1 MISGLKGMMVTLRWL
16 GKKNITASY
25 PKEHLP
31 VQDRFMGFPG
41 LLWDETAEEPFCT
54 GCMVCVRECPT
65 QCMTAIMHD
74 NPNAAEGTSHRRKI
88 IETFEINLNRC
99 ILCGICVDVCNFDAI
114 AMSHE
119 HELASFARTGARA
132 DLGLLLEQ
140 GRKYQTEVSWAPK
153 GAERNVA
160 SVVLAKRAA
169 AVAAK
174 AAEAA
179 AAPKV
184 DEAPPADA
192 APEGKPSAEIAAEN
206 TEGSAS

>member
-1 MISGLKGMMVTLRWL
+1 MISGLKGMLVTLRWL
-16 GKKNITASY
+16 GKKNVTANY

-31 VQDRFMGFPG
+31 VQERFMGFPG

-74 NPNAAEGTSHRRKI
+74 NPNAVEGKSHRRKI

-140 GRKYQTEVSWAPK
+140 GRKYQMEVSWAPK
-153 GAERNVA
+153 GADRNVA

-169 AVAAK
+169 AEAAK
-174 AAEAA
+174 AAAA
-179 AAPKV
+179 AAAAAADP
-184 DEAPPADA
+184 EAPAEA
-192 APEGKPSAEIAAEN
+192 APAVDAPAAEKQ
-206 TEGSAS
+206 EGSES